1 MVTVIDYRAGNL
13 YNVGH
18 ALKFLGVRHRFS
30 KDPEEVS
37 SADMVILPGVGAA
50 GPAIES
56 LRERGLAD
64 VLKSLT
70 VPFLGICLGMQ
81 LLFEISDEEETE
93 CLGVLPG
100 SVRRFSGFGLKVP
113 HIGWNQVA
121 IEQDRSCPLFEGIAS
136 GSHFYFVH
144 SYYVP
149 CSKALTTAQTDYG
162 IGFSAAVRKNN
173 YFGVQ
178 FHPERSGDL
187 GLRLLKNFVG
197 IRHADRPGN

>member
-18 ALKFLGVRHRFS
+18 ALKFLGVPHRFS
-30 KDPEEVS
+30 KDPEEVR
-37 SADMVILPGVGAA
+37 SAEMVILPGVGAA
-50 GPAIES
+50 APAVES
-56 LRERGLAD
+56 LREQGLAD
-64 VLKSLT
+64 VLKDLT

-81 LLFEISDEEETE
+81 LLFEVSEEEETE
-93 CLGVLPG
+93 CLGILPG

-113 HIGWNQVA
+113 HIGWNRVA
-121 IEQDRSCPLFEGIAS
+121 IKQDRGAPLFENIAS

-144 SYYVP
+144 SYFVP
-149 CSKALTTAQTDYG
+149 FSEALTTAQTEYG
-162 IGFSAAVRKNN
+162 TGFSAAVRKDN

-197 IRHADRPGN
+197 TS

>member
-18 ALKFLGVRHRFS
+18 ALKFLGVPHRFS
-30 KDPEEVS
+30 KDPEEVLR
-37 SADMVILPGVGAA
+37 AEMVILPGVGAA
-50 GPAIES
+50 APAVES
-56 LRERGLAD
+56 LREQGLAD
-64 VLKSLT
+64 VLKDLT

-81 LLFEISDEEETE
+81 LLFEVSEEEETE
-93 CLGVLPG
+93 CLGILPG

-113 HIGWNQVA
+113 HIGWNRVA
-121 IEQDRSCPLFEGIAS
+121 IEQDRGAPLFEGIAN

-144 SYYVP
+144 SYFAP
-149 CSKALTTAQTDYG
+149 CSEALTTAQAEYG
-162 IGFSAAVRKNN
+162 TGFSAAVRKDN

-197 IRHADRPGN
+197 TS